1 MYNLENFSEKRR
13 LKLLVPR
20 FGHSLPKMA
29 ENIVYKS
36 SIRLNFVA
44 DGKLQLPKLGH
55 AVLLLGDCGHFSI
68 YVKAPVIT
76 SRK

>member
-20 FGHSLPKMA
+20 FGHSLRKMA

-36 SIRLNFVA
+36 CIMLNFVA
-44 DGKLQLPKLGH
+44 DGKLQLLKLGL
-55 AVLLLGDCGHFSI
+55 AVLFLGDCGHHSI
-68 YVKAPVIT
+68 YVKAPVIA

>member
-1 MYNLENFSEKRR
+1 MYNLENVSEKRR

-29 ENIVYKS
+29 ENIVYC
-36 SIRLNFVA
+36 
-44 DGKLQLPKLGH
+44 GKLQLPKLGH
-55 AVLLLGDCGHFSI
+55 SVLLLGDCGHHSI
-68 YVKAPVIT
+68 YVKAPVIA